1 MCEIIKI
8 VHELSIAHDLVSI
21 ADEAARKA
29 GATRVTRVHLRLGA
43 LSGVVADSL
52 QFGYG
57 MATQGTLLDG
67 SELEIHELPIKIYCD
82 SPTCQRE
89 IELQGT
95 QSFRCPVCGQPAA
108 KLVQGKE
115 LQIESIEIEE
125 N

>member
-1 MCEIIKI
+1 M
-8 VHELSIAHDLVSI
+8 HELSIAHELVNI

-43 LSGVVADSL
+43 LSGVVKDSL
-52 QFGYG
+52 LFGYG

-67 SELEIHELPIKIYCD
+67 SELVVNELPVVIYCD

-95 QSFRCPVCGQPAA
+95 QSFRCPACGQPAA

-115 LQIESIEIEE
+115 LQIESIEIDEE
-125 N
+125 